1 MAASVSEVERSE
13 RAGFGSGR
21 DVDLAENDCNFNGV
35 LRMDHLDLEEP
46 TRHEN
51 LRFSR
56 MLRPRSKCSG
66 ELRRLKAAC
75 RLPFPP
81 FSEAP
86 SQAASRRNRCPATDA
101 RTGRSWF

>member
-21 DVDLAENDCNFNGV
+21 DVNLAKNSCNFNGV

-51 LRFSR
+51 FGFSR
-56 MLRPRSKCSG
+56 TVRP
-66 ELRRLKAAC
+66 
-75 RLPFPP
+75 
-81 FSEAP
+81 
-86 SQAASRRNRCPATDA
+86 
-101 RTGRSWF
+101 

>member
-21 DVDLAENDCNFNGV
+21 DVDLAENSCNFNGM

-51 LRFSR
+51 FGFSR
-56 MLRPRSKCSG
+56 TVRP
-66 ELRRLKAAC
+66 
-75 RLPFPP
+75 
-81 FSEAP
+81 
-86 SQAASRRNRCPATDA
+86 
-101 RTGRSWF
+101 